1 MGGQSPAVRWLLA
14 LGALASVEFLQWL
27 AGPIHQPLVRLGQPL
42 VRLCQPLVRLVAG
55 PVVP

>member
-1 MGGQSPAVRWLLA
+1 MGGRSPAVLWLLA
-14 LGALASVEFLQWL
+14 LGALALVEFLQWW